1 MRLFLGGPPAETSSW
16 SFSPS
21 LASLLTPA
29 VVVDVLM
36 PVLPLGRGV
45 SGGVEMGTPVTLPEF
60 VAAMPG
66 TLPPIRGGLVKTAA
80 ETCVATD
87 EVLFE
92 RAGDDGLR
100 LTKEALAGGEGAAN
114 EPAEFLC

>member
-1 MRLFLGGPPAETSSW
+1 M

-21 LASLLTPA
+21 LASRLTPA
-29 VVVDVLM
+29 VTAVLLT

-45 SGGVEMGTPVTLPEF
+45 SGGVEIGTPVTLPEF

-80 ETCVATD
+80 EACVAMD
-87 EVLFE
+87 EVLLDL
-92 RAGDDGLR
+92 AGDDGLR
-100 LTKEALAGGEGAAN
+100 LTKDVEVGGDGAAN